1 MTRVLVPIDNLLVTI
16 SAHAHSWIHRNA
28 GKLLFAG
35 GLLQPFYFINRLV
48 KAIFFQLHS
57 FLGYDTLIT
66 LFG

>member
-1 MTRVLVPIDNLLVTI
+1 MAGHAVTRVLVPIDNLLVTI

-48 KAIFFQLHS
+48 K
-57 FLGYDTLIT
+57 T